1 VKSLCGVVLVALLA
15 WSGCEKPNDLP
26 RLQDEALATAKI
38 CQQRIDELSQR
49 AAVLGPRVAALAADV
64 RDNTT
69 ARELYKQAVAAIEAR
84 RRDLQVQLP
93 SGIQAGMTSGNP
105 EELTRLIDRVRQT
118 QERSATEAASALS
131 AVESWLAIA
140 EQRQGAPRASA
151 APSAPD
157 PGDREPGASGS
168 QPPIR

>member
-1 VKSLCGVVLVALLA
+1 
-15 WSGCEKPNDLP
+15 
-26 RLQDEALATAKI
+26 
-38 CQQRIDELSQR
+38 
-49 AAVLGPRVAALAADV
+49 
-64 RDNTT
+64 
-69 ARELYKQAVAAIEAR
+69 
-84 RRDLQVQLP
+84 
-93 SGIQAGMTSGNP
+93 MTSGNP
-105 EELTRLIDRVRQT
+105 EELTQLIDRVRQT

-157 PGDREPGASGS
+157 PGDREPGAPGS